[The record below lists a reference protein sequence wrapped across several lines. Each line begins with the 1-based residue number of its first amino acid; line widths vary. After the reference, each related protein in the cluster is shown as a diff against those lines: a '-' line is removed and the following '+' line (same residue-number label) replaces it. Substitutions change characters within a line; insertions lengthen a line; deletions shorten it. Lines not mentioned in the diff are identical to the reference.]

1 MALNHY
7 GGNQFQR
14 VSGGVSQNAARTS
27 LVRVTEALIK
37 RRADFMFMPSTE
49 EMVETSTMMQER
61 FHLPRFAMAVDGM
74 MVRFVEAPR
83 GLPQGMHKQQFW
95 CRY

>member
-1 MALNHY
+1 
-7 GGNQFQR
+7 
-14 VSGGVSQNAARTS
+14 
-27 LVRVTEALIK
+27 
-37 RRADFMFMPSTE
+37 MFMPSTE

-95 CRY
+95 CRYFSCQLLCKVLFFLYIENSFML

>member
-1 MALNHY
+1 MCRSESERSEARHGSSH
-7 GGNQFQR
+7 GG
-14 VSGGVSQNAARTS
+14 
-27 LVRVTEALIK
+27 LK
-37 RRADFMFMPSTE
+37 RRADYTFMPSTE

-83 GLPQGMHKQQFW
+83 GLPPGKHEQQFW
-95 CRY
+95 CRCKIFKIV